1 MEILL
6 FIVTLLP
13 ILGSLVQMGIYKKD
27 DHLKA
32 NIANVIVILEMIL
45 CVLLFV
51 NMTNNGPL
59 YYTIDSVCGLGLSFK
74 FDGFR
79 AVYSLICAF
88 MWMMTTLFNK
98 EYFHHYK
105 NKTRYIVFNL
115 ITLAGTIGVF
125 LSADLFTTFIYFEM
139 MSVASYVMVVHDETE
154 DALKAAQTYLVVAVL
169 GGMVM
174 LMGLFILYTQ
184 THTLVIDELYH
195 AVEHLEDKTMIIVS
209 GLCMLVGFGAKAG
222 LYPLH
227 IWLPK
232 AHPVAPAPASALLSG
247 ILTKTGVYGMIVIS
261 IEIFREN
268 LYWGFMI
275 LCLGIV
281 TMLLGAILALFSNNL
296 KRTLACSSMSQIG
309 FISVGLG
316 MSILLGHHNA
326 LAVRGT
332 ILHMVNHSLIKLLL
346 FMVAGVIYM
355 NLHQLELN
363 QIRGFG
369 RKKPLL
375 KGLFLVGALGISG
388 IPLFNGYVSKT
399 LIHESIV
406 EYIAI
411 TVNKGT
417 YTLIEWLFIIA
428 GGFTL
433 AYMTKLFIC
442 IFVEKNENEQLQNK
456 YDSMNKYMNTTSSI
470 VLTICALCLVALG
483 VVPNITSDAIANLAQ
498 DFMHAHHLDHA
509 IHYFSSVNLIG
520 GAKSIVI
527 GILVYVFFIRGLLM
541 KKNHYE
547 QVWPNW
553 LDLEFLIY
561 RPLMQHVLPFVFA
574 FGCRVV
580 ASLPEFIMSILHK
593 TILKKKKINK
603 ADQSDYMPGELQTFS
618 KTSVIL
624 SQIESSLSFGLLI
637 AGLGIVFGM
646 IYILLS
652 FF

>member
-13 ILGSLVQMGIYKKD
+13 ILGSLIQVIIYKKSD
-27 DHLKA
+27 DLKA
-32 NIANVIVILEMIL
+32 NLANVTVILEMIL
-45 CVLLFV
+45 CSILFV
-51 NMTNNGPL
+51 NMMNDGAL
-59 YYTIDSVCGLGLSFK
+59 YYTFEYLCGLGLSFK

-79 AVYSLICAF
+79 AVYGLVAAF

-115 ITLAGTIGVF
+115 ITLAGTMGVF
-125 LSADLFTTFIYFEM
+125 ISADLFTTFVYFEI
-139 MSVASYVMVVHDETE
+139 MSIASYVMVVHDETE

-169 GGMVM
+169 GGMVL
-174 LMGLFILYTQ
+174 LMGLFILYSQ

-195 AVEHLEDKTMIIVS
+195 AIEHLDNYKMIWIS
-209 GLCMLVGFGAKAG
+209 GICMLVGFGAKAG

-261 IEIFREN
+261 IEIFRED

-281 TMLLGAILALFSNNL
+281 TMLLGAILALFSTNL

-363 QIRGFG
+363 KIRGFG

-406 EYIAI
+406 EYLDI
-411 TVNKGT
+411 TINKIT
-417 YTLIEWLFIIA
+417 YTTIEWLFIIA

-433 AYMTKLFIC
+433 AYMTKLFVC
-442 IFVEKNENEQLQNK
+442 IFIEKNEESELQNK
-456 YDSMNKYMNTTSSI
+456 YDAMKQYMNKTSSI
-470 VLTICALCLVALG
+470 VLIICALCLIALG
-483 VVPNITSDAIANLAQ
+483 IVPNMTSDAVVNLAQ

-527 GILVYVFFIRGLLM
+527 GILVYIFFIRGCLM
-541 KKNHYE
+541 KKNQYL

-553 LDLEFLIY
+553 LDLEFLFY
-561 RPLMQHVLPFVFA
+561 RPMMQYVLPFIFA

-580 ASLPEFIMSILHK
+580 ASLPEWFMFILHK
-593 TILKKKKINK
+593 TLLKKKKINK
-603 ADQSDYMPGELQTFS
+603 ANQEDYMPGELQTFS
-618 KTSVIL
+618 RTSVIL
-624 SQIESSLSFGLLI
+624 SQIESSLSFGLLL
-637 AGLGIVFGM
+637 AGLGIVFAM
-646 IYILLS
+646 IYILTS

>member
-6 FIVTLLP
+6 FVVTLLP
-13 ILGSLVQMGIYKKD
+13 ILGSLVQMRIYKKD
-27 DHLKA
+27 NSLKSFVSIL
-32 NIANVIVILEMIL
+32 IASIEIIM
-45 CVLLFV
+45 CVSLFV
-51 NMTNNGPL
+51 SMIEKGTL
-59 YYTIDSVCGLGLSFK
+59 YYTIDYLCGLGLSFK

-79 AVYSLICAF
+79 AIHCLLGAF
-88 MWMMTTLFNK
+88 IWLTTGVFGK
-98 EYFHHYK
+98 EYLGLYK
-105 NKTRYIVFNL
+105 NHTRYHIFNL
-115 ITLAGTIGVF
+115 ITFGSTLGVF
-125 LSADLFTTFIYFEM
+125 LSADLFTTFIFFEM
-139 MSVASYVMVVHDETE
+139 MSIASYVLVAHDESKETLE
-154 DALKAAQTYLVVAVL
+154 AAQTYLVVAVL

-184 THTLVIDELYH
+184 TDTLVISELYQ
-195 AVEHLEDKTMIIVS
+195 AVESIQDKTMIIIS

-232 AHPVAPAPASALLSG
+232 SYPAAPAPISAILSA
-247 ILTKTGVYGMIVIS
+247 ILSKTGVYGMIVITV
-261 IEIFREN
+261 EIFRDN
-268 LYWGFMI
+268 LYWAFMI
-275 LCLGIV
+275 LCFAIV
-281 TMLLGAILALFSNNL
+281 TMLLGGILALFSTNL

-309 FISVGLG
+309 FIAFGLA

-332 ILHMVNHSLIKLLL
+332 ILHMINHSFIKLLL
-346 FMVAGVIYM
+346 FMVAGIIFM
-355 NLHQLELN
+355 NVKELDLN
-363 QIRGFG
+363 KIRGFG

-375 KGLFLVGALGISG
+375 KGLFLTGALGVSG
-388 IPLFNGYVSKT
+388 IPFFNGYVSKT

-442 IFVEKNENEQLQNK
+442 IFVEKNEDEELQK
-456 YDSMNKYMNTTSSI
+456 QYDSNKQYMSLSTSV
-470 VLTICALCLVALG
+470 VLILCACCILGLG
-483 VVPNITSDAIANLAQ
+483 VIPNITSDAIANITQ
-498 DFMHAHHLDHA
+498 DFMHAHHLDHV
-509 IHYFSSVNLIG
+509 IHYFSSINLIG

-527 GILVYVFFIRGLLM
+527 GIFVYVFFVRGLLM
-541 KKNHYE
+541 KKNHYQ

-561 RPLMQHVLPFVFA
+561 RPLIQYVLPFVFA
-574 FGCRVV
+574 FACRIL
-580 ASLPEFIMSILHK
+580 ASLPEFIMTILHH
-593 TILKKKKINK
+593 TLLKKKKINK
-603 ADQSDYMPGELQTFS
+603 ANQQDYMPGELQTFS
-618 KTSVIL
+618 RTSVIL

-646 IYILLS
+646 IYILIS

>member
-13 ILGSLVQMGIYKKD
+13 VIGSLIQMFIYKQKD
-27 DHLKA
+27 DVKA
-32 NIANVIVILEMIL
+32 NIANITVIIEMIL
-45 CVLLFV
+45 CAYLFV
-51 NMTNNGPL
+51 CMTNNGTL
-59 YYTIDSVCGLGLSFK
+59 YYSLDYVCGLGLSFK

-79 AVYSLICAF
+79 AVYCLIGAF

-105 NKTRYIVFNL
+105 NKTRYHVFNL
-115 ITLAGTIGVF
+115 LTLTGTLGVF
-125 LSADLFTTFIYFEM
+125 LSADLFTTFIYFEI
-139 MSVASYVMVVHDETE
+139 MSIASYVMVVHDETS
-154 DALKAAQTYLVVAVL
+154 DALNAALTYLVVAVI
-169 GGMVM
+169 GGMVL

-184 THTLVIDELYH
+184 TNTLVIDELYQ
-195 AVEHLEDKTMIIVS
+195 AIEHVQDKTMIFIS

-247 ILTKTGVYGMIVIS
+247 ILTKTGVFGMIVIS

-275 LCLGIV
+275 LCLGLV
-281 TMLLGAILALFSNNL
+281 TMLLGAILALFSTNL

-316 MSILLGHHNA
+316 MSILLGHHNT

-346 FMVAGVIYM
+346 FMIAGVIYM

-363 QIRGFG
+363 QIKGFG

-411 TVNKGT
+411 TVNKVT
-417 YTLIEWLFIIA
+417 YTCIEWLFIIA

-433 AYMTKLFIC
+433 AYMTKLFVC
-442 IFVEKNENEQLQNK
+442 IFMEKNEDEALQKK
-456 YDSMNKYMNTTSSI
+456 YDSMKNYMNKTSSI
-470 VLTICALCLVALG
+470 VLIVCACCLIALG
-483 VVPNITSDAIANLAQ
+483 IVPNITSDAIANISQ
-498 DFMHAHHLDHA
+498 EFMHAHELDHA
-509 IHYFSSVNLIG
+509 IHYFSSTNLIG
-520 GAKSIVI
+520 GFKSIII

-553 LDLEFLIY
+553 LDLEFLFY
-561 RPLMQHVLPFVFA
+561 KPLVKHIIPFTFA
-574 FGCRVV
+574 LICRFI
-580 ASLPEFIMSILHK
+580 ASLPEWLMNLLHH

-603 ADQSDYMPGELQTFS
+603 ANQEDYMPADLQTFS
-618 KTSVIL
+618 HVSVIL

-646 IYILLS
+646 IYIL
-652 FF
+652 F

>member
-1 MEILL
+1 MESLL
-6 FIVTLLP
+6 FVVTVLP
-13 ILGSLVQMGIYKKD
+13 ILGSLIQMFIYKKED
-27 DHLKA
+27 ACKA
-32 NIANVIVILEMIL
+32 NVANTIVLLEMAA
-45 CVLLFV
+45 CAYLFMC
-51 NMTNNGPL
+51 MTQNGSL
-59 YYTIDSVCGLGLSFK
+59 YYALDYVCGLGLSFK
-74 FDGFR
+74 LDGFR
-79 AVYSLICAF
+79 AVYSLIAAF
-88 MWMMTTLFNK
+88 MWLMTTLFNK

-115 ITLAGTIGVF
+115 MTLAGTIGVF
-125 LSADLFTTFIYFEM
+125 LSADLFTTFIYFEI
-139 MSVASYVMVVHDETE
+139 MSVASYVMVAHDETP
-154 DALKAAQTYLVVAVL
+154 DALKAAQTYLVVAVFA
-169 GGMVM
+169 GMVM

-184 THTLVIDELYH
+184 TQTLVIDELYPII
-195 AVEHLEDKTMIIVS
+195 EHLENNTMIIIS

-261 IEIFREN
+261 MEIFREN
-268 LYWGFMI
+268 LNWAFMI
-275 LCLGIV
+275 LCFGLM
-281 TMLLGAILALFSNNL
+281 TMLLGAILAVFSTNL

-309 FISVGLG
+309 FISVGLA

-363 QIRGFG
+363 KLRGFG

-388 IPLFNGYVSKT
+388 VPLFNGYVSKT

-406 EYIAI
+406 EYIDI
-411 TVNKGT
+411 TVNKITYGT
-417 YTLIEWLFIIA
+417 IEWLFIIA
-428 GGFTL
+428 GGLTL
-433 AYMTKLFIC
+433 AYMTKLFVC
-442 IFVEKNENEQLQNK
+442 IFVEKNEDSELQKK
-456 YDSMNKYMNTTSSI
+456 YDAMTRYMNPTSSI
-470 VLTICALCLVALG
+470 VLILCALCLIALG
-483 VVPNITSDAIANLAQ
+483 VVPNITSDAIANLSQ

-509 IHYFSSVNLIG
+509 VHYFSSVNLIG

-527 GILVYVFFIRGLLM
+527 GILVYIFFIRGVLI
-541 KKNHYE
+541 KKNHYL

-553 LDLEFLIY
+553 VDLEFLFY
-561 RPLMQHVLPFVFA
+561 RPLVQYVLPFTFA
-574 FGCRVV
+574 FVCRVV
-580 ASLPEFIMSILHK
+580 ASLPEWLMSILHHSF
-593 TILKKKKINK
+593 LKKRKINK
-603 ADQSDYMPGELQTFS
+603 ANQEDYMPGELQTFS
-618 KTSVIL
+618 RTSVIL
-624 SQIESSLSFGLLI
+624 SQIESSLSFGLLL
-637 AGLGIVFGM
+637 AGLGIVFAM
-646 IYILLS
+646 IYILTS